1 MTQCQPASPQ
11 PAKAR
16 AGRREAARALC
27 LLCCIALAACTTA
40 PILVTASPQPPTATR
55 APVAAAPAAPPAGPN
70 STSAGAERVAA
81 TPGPATPQPAPFI
94 YRVQAGDTL
103 LDIAA
108 RFGVSVDA
116 IVAANG
122 LDDPD
127 TLAID
132 QELLI
137 PAGGPPADD
146 APVVEHPAAGAE
158 PPVNPAPVVRPSEPF
173 VYRVQAGDTLL
184 SLSARYGAAVA
195 DIMAANN
202 LASADTI
209 VIDQE
214 LLIPI
219 GGLSVP
225 ATGSFIHRV
234 EPGDTLFGLAMRY
247 GVTVADIMAL
257 NRLAS
262 ADALA
267 IGQDLR
273 IPTTGA
279 SSPAA
284 EAPTPQPPAET
295 ATPEAAAP
303 AAIPTLPATSAGSL
317 EQYRAWMEEAHGMY
331 PYAESIDMMW
341 AVMMCESGGYPNLVG
356 AGTYYGLF
364 QYRLGTWAAAW
375 NPYRDS
381 SVFDP
386 QAQIFA
392 TAKAW
397 LDGHQGWWRGC
408 WPH

>member
-1 MTQCQPASPQ
+1 MTQCQTESSQ
-11 PAKAR
+11 PAKTR
-16 AGRREAARALC
+16 AGRREAVRALC
-27 LLCCIALAACTTA
+27 LLCCIALVACSTPPPAPATVTPAPAATA
-40 PILVTASPQPPTATR
+40 L
-55 APVAAAPAAPPAGPN
+55 AAAPATSHLALVPAQPG
-70 STSAGAERVAA
+70 AA
-81 TPGPATPQPAPFI
+81 TPVPATPTTLSAPFV

-103 LDIAA
+103 LEIAA
-108 RFGVSVDA
+108 RFDVSVAA
-116 IVAANG
+116 IMAANG

-132 QELLI
+132 QELVI
-137 PAGGPPADD
+137 PAGSPPASD
-146 APVVEHPAAGAE
+146 APVAENPAAEAQ
-158 PPVNPAPVVRPSEPF
+158 PPVNPAPIVRPTEPF

-234 EPGDTLFGLAMRY
+234 EPGDTLFGLAMHY

-279 SSPAA
+279 PSPAA
-284 EAPTPQPPAET
+284 EAPAPPPPAET
-295 ATPEAAAP
+295 PTPEVSA
-303 AAIPTLPATSAGSL
+303 AAIPTLPPASIGGL

-331 PYAESIDMMW
+331 PYAESIDVMW

-364 QYRLGTWAAAW
+364 QYRLGTWAGAW

-381 SVFDP
+381 PIFDP
-386 QAQIFA
+386 RAQIFA

-397 LDGHQGWWRGC
+397 LEGHQGWWRGC